1 MFVYTIWDI
10 ATVGLL
16 AIGVVVCVLGCIAFV
31 VKEIAIKAASKVNEI
46 RGEEDEDL

>member
-46 RGEEDEDL
+46 RGENDDD